1 MNTFSDLAQRVRVHL
16 CYAHIFGEAPS
27 VAELIARCDPGDPA
41 GVERELGALEASGT
55 LQRVD
60 GRCRLAGLH
69 AAHPVA
75 PERTTTSL
83 ADALAQQ
90 RHVIGFLERSSLVS
104 MLAVSGSLAG
114 EEARPNGRRP
124 ADLDLFIITAPSSL
138 HIIRFVLRGWG
149 ILQRLRTAL
158 GGSARIALCPNYVTE
173 SHFLEVTNESLFTA
187 SDVLRVRV
195 LKGGDEY
202 RRFLAANAWI
212 TRYFPHRALTPPVT
226 REAHRSA
233 PPLRAVVNLCC
244 FTAMAACSGFKAVL
258 TRRPS
263 PYSWRFRFDRAVSL
277 HRLAQDG
284 GGYQPQV
291 ARRFDEIYHQ
301 QFGEER
307 GLREF
312 LFPGTTSSGVHWAGG
327 HAEPSL
333 RSSLGYDA

>member
-1 MNTFSDLAQRVRVHL
+1 MDAFTSLAQRVRVQL

-27 VAELIARCDPGDPA
+27 VTELIERCDPGDPA
-41 GVERELGALEASGT
+41 GVERELGALEAAGK
-55 LQRVD
+55 LRRVD
-60 GRCRLAGLH
+60 GTCRLAGRHLEH
-69 AAHPVA
+69 ASTNGRP
-75 PERTTTSL
+75 TTSL
-83 ADALAQQ
+83 TDARAQQ
-90 RHVIGFLERSSLVS
+90 REILGFLERSSLVS

-138 HIIRFVLRGWG
+138 HVIRFVLRGWG

-195 LKGGDEY
+195 LKGEDEY

-212 TRYFPHRALTPPVT
+212 ARYFPHRAPTTATPG
-226 REAHRSA
+226 EHRPA
-233 PPLRAVVNLCC
+233 PLFRSLVNLCC
-244 FTAMAACSGFKAVL
+244 FAALAACSGLKAAL
-258 TRRPS
+258 TGRQW
-263 PYSWRFRFDRAVSL
+263 PYALRFRFDRGVSL
-277 HRLAQDG
+277 HRHAQAG

-291 ARRFDEIYHQ
+291 ARRFEEIHDAL
-301 QFGEER
+301 FGEEH

-312 LFPGTTSSGVHWAGG
+312 LFPGTTLTGVLWVGG
-327 HAEPSL
+327 HAEPPIRQL
-333 RSSLGYDA
+333 LGYDA